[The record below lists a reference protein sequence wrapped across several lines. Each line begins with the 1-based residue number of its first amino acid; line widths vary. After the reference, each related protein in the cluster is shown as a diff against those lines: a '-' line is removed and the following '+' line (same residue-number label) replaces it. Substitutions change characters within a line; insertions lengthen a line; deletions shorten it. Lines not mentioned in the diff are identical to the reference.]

1 MLSNTEE
8 QNGQTWK
15 EKHYD
20 PVKEQYKDMPI
31 DEVEWN
37 RDKIRKAAGLG
48 NVSDEAD
55 DLLTTWN
62 NYAELSALRDMWW
75 ADQNKPRFMW

>member
-1 MLSNTEE
+1 
-8 QNGQTWK
+8 
-15 EKHYD
+15 
-20 PVKEQYKDMPI
+20 MPI

-55 DLLTTWN
+55 DLLTT
-62 NYAELSALRDMWW
+62 
-75 ADQNKPRFMW
+75 